1 MQSRLFHRVVRVLH
15 SDCLARLAHQSHGH
29 EPVLRRVTVDKTA
42 RRLRQIYASVAWQT
56 KYTQWLHSTLID
68 NMHASYLVSY
78 LDALQVNFVLT
89 TYFFI

>member
-15 SDCLARLAHQSHGH
+15 SDRLARLAHQGHGH

-68 NMHASYLVSY
+68 NVHASYLVSY
-78 LDALQVNFVLT
+78 LDALQVNFVLR
-89 TYFFI
+89 TYIFI

>member
-1 MQSRLFHRVVRVLH
+1 MQSRLFHRVVRVLQ
-15 SDCLARLAHQSHGH
+15 SDRLARLAHHSHGH

-42 RRLRQIYASVAWQT
+42 RRLRQIYASVAWQS
-56 KYTQWLHSTLID
+56 KYTQWLHSILID

-89 TYFFI
+89 T